1 MNTQQTEKYN
11 AIRESYKSDPRW
23 IEADAVRKDPK
34 AEPEDYAW
42 AVARCSTLEESSR
55 RSAEQARIGGL

>member
-11 AIRESYKSDPRW
+11 AIRIGFRLDPRW
-23 IEADAVRKDPK
+23 IAANEVIQDPK
-34 AEPEDYAW
+34 TEEDYAW
-42 AVARCSTLEESSR
+42 AVARCAALEEASR

>member
-1 MNTQQTEKYN
+1 MNTQQTQKYN
-11 AIRESYKSDPRW
+11 EIRFGFQSDERW
-23 IEADAVRKDPK
+23 IAADAVRKDPK